1 MTPEQEAY
9 MATFKKDYQAM
20 RLRMAEQ
27 YNGRLGFI
35 DMFAPQLPP
44 PEHIIKQG
52 LQPKAQKQTIL

>member
-1 MTPEQEAY
+1 

-35 DMFAPQLPP
+35 DMFAPQQPP

-52 LQPKAQKQTIL
+52 LQPQTINEAIQWKRTQF